1 MIIKKLLDQLNLK
14 ELYLSVKEYVSHSKI
29 QKAIDSIISQIDQ
42 QINDLTSQI
51 KLKFS
56 KV

>member
-51 KLKFS
+51 KLRFS